1 MTFILQAKPFLEK
14 DKAIVK
20 KILKGVQLKRPN
32 GVQSALL
39 RRHFLEL
46 TQTFMIPLERYLA
59 SLMPLARN
67 ISPYRAAPKVKPFLA
82 EDFLRSLDACGPQ
95 VKLNS
100 ILIRMQQLY
109 YLCRLELIL
118 GYGKE

>member
-1 MTFILQAKPFLEK
+1 MVCKLDLIILQAKPFLEK

-95 VKLNS
+95 VTKSS
-100 ILIRMQQLY
+100 ILIRMEQLY
-109 YLCRLELIL
+109 YLCRLE
-118 GYGKE
+118 